1 MRNWIDSNDVAVIAL
16 DGILGLGRCAAT
28 ILQNINNTQA
38 GLENEIREMRNENSD
53 ERAELR
59 NEIPGDQGDN
69 NECAET

>member
-1 MRNWIDSNDVAVIAL
+1 MQNWIDSNDVEVIAL
-16 DGILGLGRCAAT
+16 DGILGLARCAAA

-38 GLENEIREMRNENSD
+38 VLENEIREMRNENSE

-59 NEIPGDQGDN
+59 NEIPGDRGDN